1 MSVSE
6 HIEKYDDEI
15 DLLTVFE
22 GFWKKRLLVL
32 VVVLIGFVGAGLYGI
47 AKHSNSLFES
57 VTSEKMKLNFKGAEL
72 GQYPNGTKFTPTDVI
87 SSKVLTAVYSR
98 NMLSKHGVSLE
109 AFLSSINVYAWDPN
123 QRAIEDKFASLLSN
137 KKIDSVE
144 RQKLTEQYQQELKN
158 GAGRFL
164 NLEWSG
170 ASVTEVSRSLAAK
183 VLADIPKVWAEKSI
197 QEYGVLDLAVV
208 VPSQLDTYLLT
219 NAEYVVVGDYLREF
233 AEQLKDAARELQ
245 GDSVVGVFKDKE
257 TGNTL
262 GDVVAHINN
271 LENFHLNVL
280 QRSFVFAPTRVSSDS
295 ADLYLRSRILV
306 LEEGIA
312 EAERKSEIVSQVYRE
327 YTNTTSPQRDRN
339 EAPNDNL
346 RNYSPQFGA
355 DFLSKLMGIGD
366 ELSDAKYK
374 QALLNESKDLSLRG
388 ADLTTEKQRLEG
400 MLKALNNPKTG
411 NADKESV
418 TKALKKQVDYVV
430 GELATQSEIMK
441 RIVELSRSTRLGK
454 LGSLYELTGEAHVQG
469 HGLEAIKQSIMY
481 SILGALGGLFLGLFI
496 AALAMIF
503 SSMKQRRALEN

>member
-1 MSVSE
+1 VSE

-123 QRAIEDKFASLLSN
+123 QRAIEDKFESLLSD
-137 KKIDSVE
+137 KKMGSVE
-144 RQKLTEQYQQELKN
+144 RQKLTDQYQQELKN

-170 ASVTEVSRSLAAK
+170 ASATEVSRSLAAK

-197 QEYGVLDLAVV
+197 QEYGVLNLAVV

-262 GDVVAHINN
+262 GC
-271 LENFHLNVL
+271 
-280 QRSFVFAPTRVSSDS
+280 PTS
-295 ADLYLRSRILV
+295 A
-306 LEEGIA
+306 
-312 EAERKSEIVSQVYRE
+312 
-327 YTNTTSPQRDRN
+327 
-339 EAPNDNL
+339 
-346 RNYSPQFGA
+346 
-355 DFLSKLMGIGD
+355 
-366 ELSDAKYK
+366 
-374 QALLNESKDLSLRG
+374 
-388 ADLTTEKQRLEG
+388 
-400 MLKALNNPKTG
+400 
-411 NADKESV
+411 
-418 TKALKKQVDYVV
+418 
-430 GELATQSEIMK
+430 
-441 RIVELSRSTRLGK
+441 
-454 LGSLYELTGEAHVQG
+454 
-469 HGLEAIKQSIMY
+469 
-481 SILGALGGLFLGLFI
+481 
-496 AALAMIF
+496 
-503 SSMKQRRALEN
+503 